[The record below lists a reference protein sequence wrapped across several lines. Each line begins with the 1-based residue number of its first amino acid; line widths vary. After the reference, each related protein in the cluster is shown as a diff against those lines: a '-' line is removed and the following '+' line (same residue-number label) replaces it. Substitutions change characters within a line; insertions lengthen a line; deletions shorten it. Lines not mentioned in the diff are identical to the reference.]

1 MRADWIDEAQE
12 VTQLMVDN
20 QVARIRSALIS
31 PISPTIS
38 SAECERC
45 GHEIP
50 EARRRAV
57 PGVRLCV
64 ECQTIAEFRQRV
76 GNGGHIE

>member
-1 MRADWIDEAQE
+1 MKADWVDEAQE

-20 QVARIRSALIS
+20 QVELIRSLLIS
-31 PISPTIS
+31 PAISA
-38 SAECERC
+38 AECERC
-45 GHEIP
+45 GNKIP

-64 ECQTIAEFRQRV
+64 ECQTTIEFTLRV
-76 GNGGHIE
+76 RSGVQNEN

>member
-1 MRADWIDEAQE
+1 
-12 VTQLMVDN
+12 MVDS
-20 QVARIRSALIS
+20 QVERIRSSLIS
-31 PISPTIS
+31 PAIS
-38 SAECERC
+38 SAECELC

-64 ECQTIAEFRQRV
+64 ECQTIAEFRRRV
-76 GNGGHIE
+76 GYGGYDES

>member
-1 MRADWIDEAQE
+1 MKADWVDEAQE
-12 VTQLMVDN
+12 ITQLMVDS
-20 QVARIRSALIS
+20 QVERIRSSLIS
-31 PISPTIS
+31 PT
-38 SAECERC
+38 ECARC

-64 ECQTIAEFRQRV
+64 ECQTISEFRRRV
-76 GNGGHIE
+76 GNGGYDER

>member
-1 MRADWIDEAQE
+1 MKADWVDEAQE
-12 VTQLMVDN
+12 VTQLMVDS
-20 QVARIRSALIS
+20 QVERIRSSLIS
-31 PISPTIS
+31 LEISF
-38 SAECERC
+38 AECERC

-50 EARRRAV
+50 EARRRV
-57 PGVRLCV
+57 IPGVRLCV

>member
-1 MRADWIDEAQE
+1 MKADWVDEAQE
-12 VTQLMVDN
+12 VTQLMVDS
-20 QVARIRSALIS
+20 QVERIRSSLIS
-31 PISPTIS
+31 PAIS

-64 ECQTIAEFRQRV
+64 ECQTIAEFRRRV
-76 GNGGHIE
+76 GYGGYDES